1 MDVFKFIHNY
11 LTNRNQRTKINS
23 IYSLW
28 EKNSFGISQG
38 FALRPTSNMQE
49 YSPVFCHILC
59 STVLFDVVYV
69 TYLSSWTKWTLQA
82 MYMTIHISLHPI
94 ILMMFLNCI
103 IKTPLNYLYGS
114 LLAKGNLRVINTIFF
129 QMNHGNSKA
138 NENSWLLNIP
148 RNKNLPPI

>member
-1 MDVFKFIHNY
+1 
-11 LTNRNQRTKINS
+11 
-23 IYSLW
+23 
-28 EKNSFGISQG
+28 
-38 FALRPTSNMQE
+38 
-49 YSPVFCHILC
+49 
-59 STVLFDVVYV
+59 
-69 TYLSSWTKWTLQA
+69 
-82 MYMTIHISLHPI
+82 
-94 ILMMFLNCI
+94 MMFLNCI